1 MKQLRRTIRRILL
14 ENNDFYE
21 KIAVLLCTGD
31 LESIN
36 QAIELAETMGYIHRV
51 EYELSEPNQGTAYH
65 YLVHQWTFSAVKPF
79 EAIIREEW
87 GKRTSYNPDF
97 VIYPKRNHSIG
108 IKLVKPEE
116 Q

>member
-1 MKQLRRTIRRILL
+1 MKQLRRTIRKILL
-14 ENNDFYE
+14 ENNDFFE
-21 KIAVLLCTGD
+21 KLAIMLCTGD

-51 EYELSEPNQGTAYH
+51 EYELWEQH

-87 GKRTSYNPDF
+87 GKRTTYNPDF